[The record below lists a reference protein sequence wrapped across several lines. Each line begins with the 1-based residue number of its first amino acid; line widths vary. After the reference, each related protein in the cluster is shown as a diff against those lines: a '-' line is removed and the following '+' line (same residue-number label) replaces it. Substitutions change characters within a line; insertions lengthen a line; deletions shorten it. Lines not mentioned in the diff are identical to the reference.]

1 MTRKLE
7 DLRHLVRA
15 PIVNGDHVYFR
26 PEAVLLIE
34 QIGMSGNTRVTL
46 SDGSTAN
53 IEAPIATVAR
63 QIDEAIRRDLA
74 AT

>member
-15 PIVNGDHVYFR
+15 PVVNGTPVYFR

-53 IEAPIATVAR
+53 IEATIDAVAR